1 LKAFQWYQEPNCECD
16 KQKQKNQNKL
26 PSLEDRFLQVGMVAG
41 ETIYALRDVVSM
53 GGELNVVGRRASN
66 EAPS

>member
-1 LKAFQWYQEPNCECD
+1 MVTRAQSD

-41 ETIYALRDVVSM
+41 EK
-53 GGELNVVGRRASN
+53 N
-66 EAPS
+66 